1 MSCWYVPLLPDYA
14 QTRVRDQTPGVS
26 ETDRKKE
33 PDSGWSAS
41 AETKPTKT
49 HWMILITVGESL
61 LFLSFHINKHD
72 GTWNLSPTEQKEK
85 SFRKQV
91 CAQNQTVTDLKRGH
105 FVSADV
111 WTLPP
116 PGTVTME
123 SVDMRHTL
131 TWRPPQAPCNTTV
144 LYSVQF
150 QGWVGRCRG
159 VVVPSGTSSA
169 AASHHV
175 PLV

>member
-14 QTRVRDQTPGVS
+14 QTRFRDQTPGVS

-33 PDSGWSAS
+33 PESGWSTS

-49 HWMILITVGESL
+49 LNDFNNCGRKFVVFVFSHQQTWCNLNL
-61 LFLSFHINKHD
+61 LQ
-72 GTWNLSPTEQKEK
+72 TEQKEK

-91 CAQNQTVTDLKRGH
+91 CAQSQTVTDLKRGH